1 MSWSYLAKSSALF
14 SVRFAVAIRLA
25 LVRRGFMDLLKNTKF
40 QSSSFQIHPEKK
52 REKGKHLILIYNFY
66 TKCNYY
72 HQILSDHLIN

>member
-40 QSSSFQIHPEKK
+40 QSSSFQIHPEKN
-52 REKGKHLILIYNFY
+52 GKKVIFLFSSNLY

-72 HQILSDHLIN
+72 RQILSDHLIN